1 MMDYKELTELKGNEP
16 CLIING
22 KQGGLTTNKLLLE
35 LIELNHRQGL
45 TGVPVKPPYGAFI

>member
-1 MMDYKELTELKGNEP
+1 MVDYKKPAEQERNEP
-16 CLIING
+16 CPNGNG

-45 TGVPVKPPYGAFI
+45 TGVSVKLPYGAFI